1 MTLQAIIFGSIG
13 TLTETSDLQ
22 RAAFNA
28 AFAEN
33 GLGWHWSAEVYQH
46 LVAEGTS
53 GGEAR
58 IAAFAADRGEP
69 PVDSAMLHSR
79 KSALFQTAM
88 AANGLR
94 PNAGVT
100 ELIAEARAAG
110 VRIAMASTTS
120 ARNITAMF
128 AATAPDLSAAM
139 FDVVTSA
146 DSVTRGKPAPDV
158 YFAVL
163 AQLGVDADAVVA
175 IEDTIQ
181 SAASPRAA
189 GIATIVVPGA
199 IALQQDFGRLPV
211 AKSVKQFG
219 GLAAF
224 RALLADATAPV

>member
-1 MTLQAIIFGSIG
+1 MHLQAIIFGSIG

-33 GLGWHWSAEVYQH
+33 GLGWHWTAEVYQH

-58 IAAFAADRGEP
+58 IAAYAADRGEP

-94 PNAGVT
+94 PN
-100 ELIAEARAAG
+100 AG

-211 AKSVKQFG
+211 ATSVKQFG